1 MISLLPLWLLL
12 IWLPIAFLIARYF
25 YQPKEWVADLSK
37 KIRYAFIAIRF
48 VSLAIIGFLLL
59 GILFESIS
67 YRKEKPMLITIVD
80 NSQSMLN
87 YKDKIQV
94 PKDVN
99 NMMSTIDKKFKNR
112 FNLVNYK
119 IDNEVSSFDQKQL
132 FNGSKTNLSAA
143 FQHVRNLY
151 TGKNIGGI
159 ILVSDGNFNTGSS
172 PIYAAEKLK
181 FAPIFNLGVGDTIA
195 PKDQLIRA
203 VMSNE
208 IAFLKNKF
216 PIEVDLEAY
225 KIQGATARISVSLN
239 GRELASQNVNY
250 NNDAYQYKRLS
261 FLVESGTIGVNSIK
275 VNVSVL
281 NGEYSIQNNSY
292 TSYIEILD
300 ARSKVL
306 MLSGAPHPDV
316 AAIKSALEVDQNI
329 QVVSKLTK
337 DWDKSLIGIDFV
349 IWHEPG
355 VNFDATVANLLKIS
369 KKSILYVIGTNTSPM
384 SIQSLNL
391 GIRIPMS
398 NKTDE
403 VLPIVNSEFQNFVID
418 PKLVEMMRY
427 YPPLKVRFGEIQAPK
442 SAEVVL
448 YQGVGSIQKTTPIL
462 YFAKNETGKYGVL
475 IGEGLW
481 RWKLNEKIKTGKQ
494 DQFNSLISSTRQYL
508 TVRDN
513 SSALRVT
520 PPKRLIIG
528 EDCIFKAEFYN
539 DALELITTPKI
550 NLILKDKQGKVSKYD
565 FANIQNFY
573 NLRFSGLSPG
583 TYSWEASTN
592 YKGKS
597 YRKNGIFIVEDLKL
611 EAMDSYANHT
621 TLKQLA
627 TQSNGNYDQ
636 LSNFNKVMSMIENR
650 KDITNI
656 EFKESVL
663 NNLINYKLL
672 FFLLFLLLGLEW
684 FGRRWFGGY

>member
-12 IWLPIAFLIARYF
+12 IWLPIAFFIARYF
-25 YQPKEWVADLSK
+25 YQPKEWVADLNK
-37 KIRYAFIAIRF
+37 KIRYSFIAIRF
-48 VSLAIIGFLLL
+48 VSLALIGFLLL

-67 YRKEKPMLITIVD
+67 YRKEKPMLITVVD

-87 YKDKIQV
+87 YKDKNQV
-94 PKDVN
+94 PKDVTDL
-99 NMMSTIDKKFKNR
+99 MSTIDKKFKNR
-112 FNLVNYK
+112 FNIVNYK
-119 IDNEVSSFDQKQL
+119 IDAEIATFDNKKL
-132 FNGSKTNLSAA
+132 FSGSKTDLSAA
-143 FQHVRNLY
+143 FQHIRNLY
-151 TGKNIGGI
+151 SGKNIGGI
-159 ILVSDGNFNTGSS
+159 VLVSDGNFNTGSS

-181 FAPIFNLGVGDTIA
+181 FTPVFNLGVGDTVA

-225 KIQGATARISVSLN
+225 KIQGASARVSVSLN
-239 GRELASQNVNY
+239 GRELASQNVSWSNES
-250 NNDAYQYKRLS
+250 YQYKRLS

-275 VNVSVL
+275 VNVAAI
-281 NGEYSIQNNSY
+281 NGEYSTQNNSY

-306 MLSGAPHPDV
+306 MLAGAPHPDV
-316 AAIKSALEVDQNI
+316 SAIKSALEIDQNI

-355 VNFDATVANLLKIS
+355 VNFDASVANLLNTS
-369 KKSILYVIGTNTSPM
+369 KKSILYVIGTGTTPQ

-391 GIRIPMS
+391 GIRIPI
-398 NKTDE
+398 NNRTDE
-403 VLPIVNSEFQNFVID
+403 VLPIVNRDFQNFVID
-418 PKLVEMMRY
+418 PKLVEMMQY
-427 YPPLKVRFGEIQAPK
+427 YPPLKVRFGEIQPPK

-448 YQGVGSIQKTTPIL
+448 YQGVGNIQKSSPIL

-481 RWKLNEKIKTGKQ
+481 KWKLNEKIKTGKQ

-550 NLILKDKQGKVSKYD
+550 NLVIKDKLGKVSKYD
-565 FANIQNFY
+565 FANMQNFY
-573 NLRFSGLSPG
+573 NLRFSGLAAG

-597 YRKNGIFIVEDLKL
+597 YRKNGIFVIEDLKL

-621 TLKQLA
+621 ALKQLA
-627 TQSNGNYDQ
+627 TQSNGHYDQ
-636 LSNFNKVMSMIENR
+636 LSNFNKVLTMIENR
-650 KDITNI
+650 KDITNV
-656 EFKESVL
+656 EFKESIL
-663 NNLINYKLL
+663 NNLINYKFI
-672 FFLLFLLLGLEW
+672 FFLLFVLLGLEW